1 MAHGRELLRKAGEAL
16 RGIDDDYTTK
26 INAMYKDAHPTVRMT
41 GAMIGGG
48 HPSLRKGDG
57 SDIPNATVRA
67 IYEYG
72 MPAVAAV
79 PKYVLPTAGA
89 GLALKGALDM
99 AAVIGQQTSSTLEV

>member
-1 MAHGRELLRKAGEAL
+1 MREQLRKAGQAL
-16 RGIDDDYTTK
+16 RSVDDDYTRR
-26 INAMYKDAHPTVRMT
+26 INAMYKDAHPAVQIA
-41 GAMIGGG
+41 GAMVGGG

-79 PKYVLPTAGA
+79 PKYVLPTAGV
-89 GLALKGALDM
+89 GLALKGAIDM
-99 AAVIGQQTSSTLEV
+99 ANVIGQQTSTTLEPN

>member
-1 MAHGRELLRKAGEAL
+1 MREQLRKAGQAL
-16 RGIDDDYTTK
+16 RSIDDDYTTR
-26 INAMYKDAHPTVRMT
+26 INAMYKDAHPAVQIA

-57 SDIPNATVRA
+57 SDISNDTVRA

-79 PKYVLPTAGA
+79 PKYVLPTVGA
-89 GLALKGALDM
+89 GLALKGAVDM
-99 AAVIGQQTSSTLEV
+99 ASMLSQQTNSTLEP